1 MASWV
6 SEVVSSLMSE
16 ADWVTALRER
26 TSSTRI
32 ITWVVLNVPPEWV
45 ILFSMIGLTWGV
57 CFIAGS
63 AFYTS
68 REVVSFLRDSFRRGV
83 RSRRSREPF
92 VVDESEAIIG
102 RNPTSQR
109 QESIALTGVSLPALG
124 DATEGTQRRRT
135 RNRGTTRVD

>member
-16 ADWVTALRER
+16 TDWVTALRER
-26 TSSTRI
+26 TSSIRI

-57 CFIAGS
+57 CFIVGS
-63 AFYTS
+63 AFYTL
-68 REVVSFLRDSFRRGV
+68 REVVSILRDSFQRGV
-83 RSRRSREPF
+83 RSRRTREPL
-92 VVDESEAIIG
+92 VVDELEAIIR
-102 RNPTSQR
+102 RNPTSQQ

-124 DATEGTQRRRT
+124 DVTEGTQRRRT
-135 RNRGTTRVD
+135 RNRGNTRVD